1 MSEKL
6 TSEQI
11 DSLSFKELKDMFLL
25 LQSQFDRLNDNYE
38 NLIEQIRIANQDKY
52 GSKSEKL
59 EVLDGQLS
67 FFNEVDYFSEDSVE
81 EPSIEEVLPD
91 EGKKT
96 KRKKKKGQRDADLKD
111 LPHEKMPVHTVSTE
125 ALNEAFGEGNW
136 KRMPDETY
144 VRLRF
149 TPASW
154 TVEEH
159 TVEVYVGTGG
169 DHQDEF
175 LRGDRPDELLRNSI
189 LTPSLAAAIGNAKYV
204 NSIPL
209 YRIEQE
215 FQRNGVFISR
225 QNMANWMIK
234 CANWYLN
241 PICELLR
248 KQLLQMHV
256 NQCDETPV
264 RVMEKEHESRSKC
277 YMWVHRSGE
286 FYTDRPIVLYEYQET
301 RHHIH
306 PLEFYRDFNGVLV
319 TDSLQQYHILERE
332 LPGLTSANCWAHAR
346 RDYSDALKAIGSK
359 NQEAIKK
366 SVAYQ
371 ALVRIAA
378 IYKLEGEYKN
388 LSAEERLLKRKTN
401 VAPLV
406 DAYFAWVKS
415 LLADG
420 KVLPKGKTGEGLK
433 YSINQE
439 KYLRVFLTDGEV
451 PLDNSASE
459 RSLKTFCVG
468 KKNWIL
474 IKSIK
479 GAHASAVLYSITET
493 AKLNNLNPYYYL
505 EYLFTEMP
513 KYTKWDKDK
522 KIQIF
527 NPDIKL
533 ESLEYLLPWSTSL
546 PEICYK
552 PRR

>member
-6 TSEQI
+6 TSEQL

-52 GSKSEKL
+52 GSRSEKL
-59 EVLDGQLS
+59 EVLDGQMS
-67 FFNEVDYFSEDSVE
+67 FFNEVEFFSEEPVV
-81 EPSIEEVLPD
+81 EPSINDVLPD
-91 EGKKT
+91 DGKKT
-96 KRKKKKGQRDADLKD
+96 KKKKKKGQRDADLKD
-111 LPHEKMPVHTVSTE
+111 LPHEKMPVHAVSE
-125 ALNEAFGEGNW
+125 KDLNEAFGEGNW

-159 TVEVYVGTGG
+159 TVEVYVGTSGE
-169 DHQDEF
+169 HQDEF

-204 NSIPL
+204 NSLPL

-234 CANWYLN
+234 CAEWYLA
-241 PICELLR
+241 PIWELL
-248 KQLLQMHV
+248 KKHLLEMHV

-264 RVMEKEHESRSKC
+264 KVMEKESDSRSKC
-277 YMWVHRSGE
+277 YMWGHRSGE
-286 FYTDRPIVLYEYQET
+286 FYTEKQIVLYEYQET

-306 PLEFYRDFNGVLV
+306 PLEFYRDFKGVLV

-346 RDYSDALKAIGSK
+346 RDYSDALKAIGSS
-359 NQEAIKK
+359 NQEAIKQ

-371 ALVRIAA
+371 ALIRIAA
-378 IYKLEGEYKN
+378 IYNLEDKYKN
-388 LSAEERLLKRKTN
+388 LSPEERLMKRKTN

-406 DAYFAWVKS
+406 DAYFTWVKS
-415 LLADG
+415 LLTEG

-433 YSINQE
+433 YSLNQE

-459 RSLKTFCVG
+459 RALRTFCVG
-468 KKNWIL
+468 KKNWVL
-474 IKSIK
+474 IQSIK
-479 GAHASAVLYSITET
+479 GANASAVMYSITET

-505 EYLFTEMP
+505 EYLFTEIP
-513 KYTKWDKDK
+513 KYTVWDKEK
-522 KIQIF
+522 KKQIL
-527 NPDIKL
+527 NPEIKL

-546 PEICYK
+546 PEKCYK

>member
-1 MSEKL
+1 
-6 TSEQI
+6 
-11 DSLSFKELKDMFLL
+11 
-25 LQSQFDRLNDNYE
+25 
-38 NLIEQIRIANQDKY
+38 
-52 GSKSEKL
+52 
-59 EVLDGQLS
+59 
-67 FFNEVDYFSEDSVE
+67 
-81 EPSIEEVLPD
+81 
-91 EGKKT
+91 
-96 KRKKKKGQRDADLKD
+96 
-111 LPHEKMPVHTVSTE
+111 
-125 ALNEAFGEGNW
+125 
-136 KRMPDETY
+136 MPDETY

-513 KYTKWDKDK
+513 QYTKWDKDK